1 MLGITEK
8 DSQFCCVALFPL
20 MTKNVMYVN
29 EMGQSQGELG
39 ARRSK
44 GLVAFT
50 FMCLTH
56 ETHFSQDTH
65 TSGCAV
71 LSLLL
76 PAAATSAA
84 AGADPP
90 SHLSGAVA
98 WPVMVLLKRRMLI
111 CSSSLSTTGVVGY
124 CLVRP

>member
-1 MLGITEK
+1 MKLNGTESGSRRTK
-8 DSQFCCVALFPL
+8 RLRRIRFHVFDS
-20 MTKNVMYVN
+20 
-29 EMGQSQGELG
+29 
-39 ARRSK
+39 
-44 GLVAFT
+44 
-50 FMCLTH
+50 
-56 ETHFSQDTH
+56 HFFQDTH

-76 PAAATSAA
+76 PGAATSA

-90 SHLSGAVA
+90 SGLSGPEA
-98 WPVMVLLKRRMLI
+98 WPAMVLLKRRMLI